1 MLLRGGEEVKL
12 SKREGDIILLRE
24 DVIDEVGPDA
34 TRFTYLMQSVD
45 TKLVF
50 DLDVV
55 VQRSMD
61 NPVFYVQMAH
71 ARLAGIA
78 RNAAAKGVDAPAA
91 RHRSTSALLTHPRE
105 HDILTTLNDLPDVVV
120 LDAAA
125 RRAPNKVTTWAREL
139 ASAVHGFHHDCWVVA
154 DDVAP
159 EPQPGPAVAGRSR
172 PASGWSSPSTSL
184 GVRRPEQM

>member
-12 SKREGDIILLRE
+12 SKRTGDIIQLRE

-34 TRFTYLMQSVD
+34 TRLTYLLQSID
-45 TKLVF
+45 TKQIF

-78 RNAAAKGVDAPAA
+78 RNAAAKGVDPPPA
-91 RHRSTSALLTHPRE
+91 RRRRSRRAHPR
-105 HDILTTLNDLPDVVV
+105 
-120 LDAAA
+120 A
-125 RRAPNKVTTWAREL
+125 RARDPH
-139 ASAVHGFHHDCWVVA
+139 AS
-154 DDVAP
+154 
-159 EPQPGPAVAGRSR
+159 
-172 PASGWSSPSTSL
+172 
-184 GVRRPEQM
+184 